1 MFGIS
6 TTVAAAWQVVH
17 PGFLTML
24 SFVLLPVPFLS
35 GCRCLW
41 SQNVQV
47 HLLTGDNKVTARAV
61 AQELAIPSCQVS
73 AEVLPAGKAGVVRE
87 LQAAGRV
94 VAMVGDGINDSPALA
109 AADVGM
115 AIGSGTD
122 IAGEGAVEVVWRS
135 RGLGRQGTCDGL
147 CCRQGSCGKTVHISY
162 SSAQGWVCGSA
173 AMSCCTGAV
182 QAQQQLPRQACA
194 GSASLLQWRPLTG
207 LLFSPCLVSLFF
219 FPSFLQWRLLTTC

>member
-1 MFGIS
+1 MVCIYD
-6 TTVAAAWQVVH
+6 V
-17 PGFLTML
+17 LTM
-24 SFVLLPVPFLS
+24 SCCVLLLVHLWA
-35 GCRCLW
+35 GCLCLW
-41 SQNVQV
+41 PQNVQV

-122 IAGEGAVEVVWRS
+122 IAGEGAVEVVCGS
-135 RGLGRQGTCDGL
+135 RGLGRQGTCGGL
-147 CCRQGSCGKTVHISY
+147 CLPSGK
-162 SSAQGWVCGSA
+162 
-173 AMSCCTGAV
+173 
-182 QAQQQLPRQACA
+182 LR
-194 GSASLLQWRPLTG
+194 
-207 LLFSPCLVSLFF
+207 
-219 FPSFLQWRLLTTC
+219 

>member
-1 MFGIS
+1 VLCIRS
-6 TTVAAAWQVVH
+6 
-17 PGFLTML
+17 FLTDA
-24 SFVLLPVPFLS
+24 LLCFAAFPSAP
-35 GCRCLW
+35 GCRCLCP
-41 SQNVQV
+41 QNVQV

-122 IAGEGAVEVVWRS
+122 IAGEGAVEVVCGS
-135 RGLGRQGTCDGL
+135 RGLLGTQGTCDGL
-147 CCRQGSCGKTVHISY
+147 CLPSGNLLQDCQHIVFIGS
-162 SSAQGWVCGSA
+162 GWVCGSA
-173 AMSCCTGAV
+173 AMSCCAGAV

-194 GSASLLQWRPLTG
+194 GSASLLQVALADRLA
-207 LLFSPCLVSLFF
+207 LLALPIVV
-219 FPSFLQWRLLTTC
+219 FLPFLSCSGGC